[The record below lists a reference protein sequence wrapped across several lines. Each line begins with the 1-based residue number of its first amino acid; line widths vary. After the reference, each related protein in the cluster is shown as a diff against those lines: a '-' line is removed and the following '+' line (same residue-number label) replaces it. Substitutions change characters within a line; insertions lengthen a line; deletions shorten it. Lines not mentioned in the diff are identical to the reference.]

1 MKPERIIK
9 HCFLSV
15 FTLLLTLHCSAQA
28 NTVSTGG
35 ECIGAGGSASYTVGQ
50 IDYTAIDV
58 AAGSAYQGVQQP
70 YELFSLSTLDE
81 NSAFTLVLGPNPT
94 AGELT
99 LIASSALPSN
109 SFYVVFDEAGKT
121 LLTQPILNESSSIAL
136 NSFATGNYY
145 LHVISDEKNLNTFKI
160 IKTQ

>member
-1 MKPERIIK
+1 MKTEGRMK
-9 HCFLSV
+9 HCFSSV
-15 FTLLLTLHCSAQA
+15 FALLLTLHCSAQA

-35 ECIGAGGSASYTVGQ
+35 ECMGAGGSASYTVGQ

-58 AAGSAYQGVQQP
+58 AAGSAYLGVQQP
-70 YELFSLSTLDE
+70 YELFSLSTVDE
-81 NSAFTLVLGPNPT
+81 NSAFSLLLGPNPT

-99 LIASSALPSN
+99 LIASTALPLN
-109 SFYVVFDEAGKT
+109 SYYVVFDDAGKT

-145 LHVISDEKNLNTFKI
+145 LHVISDEKTLNTFKI

>member
-9 HCFLSV
+9 HCFSIIL
-15 FTLLLTLHCSAQA
+15 TLLLALQSSAQS

-35 ECIGAGGSASYTVGQ
+35 ECTGAGGSASYSVGQ

-58 AAGSAYQGVQQP
+58 AAGSAYLGVQQP

-94 AGELT
+94 IGELT
-99 LIASSALPSN
+99 LVASSKLPMN
-109 SFYVVFDEAGKT
+109 SYYVLFDDAGKT

-136 NSFATGNYY
+136 NSHATGIYY
-145 LHVISDEKNLNTFKI
+145 LHVISDEKTLHTFKI

>member
-1 MKPERIIK
+1 MRHYYYCI
-9 HCFLSV
+9 FA
-15 FTLLLTLHCSAQA
+15 LLLHAQFCIGQA

-35 ECIGAGGSASYTVGQ
+35 ECTGTGGSASYSVGQ

-70 YELFSLSTLDE
+70 YELYSLSTLDE

-94 AGELT
+94 FGELK
-99 LIASSALPSN
+99 LIASSALPLN
-109 SFYVVFDEAGKT
+109 SYYVLFDEAGKT
-121 LLTQPILNESSSIAL
+121 LMTQPIITESSTLKLDSYA
-136 NSFATGNYY
+136 SGNYF
-145 LHVISDEKNLNTFKI
+145 LHVISDEKTLHTFKI